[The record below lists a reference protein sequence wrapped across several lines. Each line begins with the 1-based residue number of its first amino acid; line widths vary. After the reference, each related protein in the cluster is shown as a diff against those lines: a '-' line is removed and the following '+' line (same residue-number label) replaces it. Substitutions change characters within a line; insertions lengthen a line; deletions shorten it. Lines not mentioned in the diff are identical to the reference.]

1 MAHEPTA
8 PEAASPSPYGPT
20 RTPLV
25 HVGGALGIASV
36 VLGFLIFL
44 TACAGFDAAL
54 KLALLPVLLG
64 IPGLVLVPVG
74 GVLQKHATVQDTHV
88 LAALFLTVFGTVGG
102 LLEVA
107 AWLRWQVF

>member
-1 MAHEPTA
+1 MTPA
-8 PEAASPSPYGPT
+8 PQPLEYSDSPYAPT

-36 VLGFLIFL
+36 ILGFLIFL

-64 IPGLVLVPVG
+64 LPGLVLIPIG
-74 GVLQKHATVQDTHV
+74 GLLQKHAPVQDTHV
-88 LAALFLTVFGTVGG
+88 LAAIFLTVFGTVGG
-102 LLEVA
+102 LLEC
-107 AWLRWQVF
+107 